1 MTKIVTKRVGLIGY
15 GYIGGKLY
23 KRLTSNCP
31 DVEIGF
37 VYNRS
42 PDALSGLSKEIILEE
57 LKSAEQYGCDLIV
70 EMAHPS
76 ITETYG
82 MNFLEFADYMPL
94 SVNGLVDSTL
104 LATLVDTAEEHG
116 HRLLIPHG
124 ALMGCDNL
132 VEWKH
137 MWQDVCITMRKHPK
151 HLNISKLPGSSGSD
165 VKETI
170 LYDGPVSGIA
180 RKFPRNV
187 NMMVACALAT
197 VGVARCRGRL
207 IADPDTENA
216 VAEVDATGKDGSKLY
231 LRKEA
236 PMVGVSGVE
245 MFESQYRSVLKALG
259 LYQTL
264 DFV

>member
-1 MTKIVTKRVGLIGY
+1 MSAKRVGLIGF
-15 GYIGGKLY
+15 GYIGSNLY
-23 KRLTSNCP
+23 KRLAEHHP
-31 DVEIGF
+31 EVEIRF

-42 PDALSGLSKEIILEE
+42 RDALSGLSEEIILDDPE
-57 LKSAEQYGCDLIV
+57 AAGQYGCDLIV

-76 ITETYG
+76 ITEMYG
-82 MNFLEFADYMPL
+82 MSFLKSSDYMPL
-94 SVNGLVDSTL
+94 SVNGLVDATL
-104 LATLVDTAEEHG
+104 LRKLIDIAEEYG

-137 MWQDVCITMRKHPK
+137 MWQEVCITMRKHPK
-151 HLNISKLPGSSGSD
+151 HLKLPGLTENAGSD
-165 VKETI
+165 IKEII
-170 LYDGPVSGIA
+170 LYEGPVAGIA

-187 NMMVACALAT
+187 NVMVACALAT
-197 VGVARCRGRL
+197 VGVAQCRGRL
-207 IADPDTENA
+207 IADLNA
-216 VAEVDATGKDGSKLY
+216 EHAMLEVAATGKDGSELYMRKL
-231 LRKEA
+231 A
-236 PMVGVSGVE
+236 PMVGVSGTE

>member
-1 MTKIVTKRVGLIGY
+1 MPVKRVGLIGF
-15 GYIGGKLY
+15 GFVGSRLY
-23 KRLTSNCP
+23 HRLTERHP

-42 PDALSGLSKEIILEE
+42 RPALAGLPQEIILDDPDV
-57 LKSAEQYGCDLIV
+57 AAQRGCDLIV

-76 ITETYG
+76 ITEQYG
-82 MNFLEFADYMPL
+82 AGFLRCADYMPL
-94 SVNGLVDSTL
+94 SVNGLVDATL
-104 LATLVDTAEEHG
+104 LKKLVEIAAENG
-116 HRLLIPHG
+116 HRLFIPHG

-137 MWQDVCITMRKHPK
+137 MWQEVSISMRKHPE
-151 HLNISKLPGSSGSD
+151 HLNIQDLPEHVGAGS
-165 VKETI
+165 KETV

-187 NMMVACALAT
+187 NVMVACALAT
-197 VGVARCRGRL
+197 IGTDRCQGRL
-207 IADPDTENA
+207 IADPAAQRA
-216 VAEVDATGKDGSKLY
+216 VLEVAATGKDGSRLY

-236 PMVGVSGVE
+236 PMAGVSGAE